1 MIATQYEITLP
12 TDYDMG
18 VIRRRVAER
27 GSALD
32 DRAGLGLKAY
42 LVRDVADGSP
52 VNAYAPFYLWNDPD
66 ALAAFHW
73 GGQGF
78 AGIVRD
84 FGRPT
89 VRTWIGGGFTR
100 GDAIDAAPTHAV
112 VQLARFAPGSDP
124 ETEAAA
130 VARLA
135 GEAAADQH
143 THSVAWAVDPTRWD
157 AVVLRLATA
166 AVAPEPTTGTVYRVE
181 HLSAPGL
188 TELGQPFRG

>member
-1 MIATQYEITLP
+1 MIAAQYEITLP
-12 TDYDMG
+12 TDYDLG
-18 VIRRRVAER
+18 IIRRRVAER

-52 VNAYAPFYLWNDPD
+52 VNAYAPFYLWNDPV

-89 VRTWIGGGFTR
+89 VRTWIGGRFTR
-100 GDAIDAAPTHAV
+100 GDDIDAAPTHAV
-112 VQLARFAPGSDP
+112 TQL
-124 ETEAAA
+124 
-130 VARLA
+130 
-135 GEAAADQH
+135 GEAAATQH

-166 AVAPEPTTGTVYRVE
+166 APTTEPATGTVYRVE
-181 HLSAPGL
+181 HLSAPGF
-188 TELGQPFRG
+188 TELGEPLRG